1 MEASDEG
8 RLREKG
14 FRAMDMNNM
23 DMGSMEPMIPA
34 WLTVVSWLFVGIA
47 VLCAVAILYDVYG
60 RGYRQRNGAMEAV
73 WPITA
78 LYLGPLGLWA
88 YNRYGRPRSDK
99 WRKENGAPPA
109 KSLPVAAATG
119 GTPGGAASAVGHV
132 IGVPLVVFSGLT
144 IAGEALW
151 VMILVIAVIATLL
164 LFVFEYFFSTVPKRG
179 LRRSGKGLG
188 VALLIAVVTVLAFD
202 VGMGG
207 WMLVM
212 HFLLF
217 MPPLTDVTFLFLMQI
232 GLILGFLTGYPA
244 VLWLVRRGIKTAA

>member
-1 MEASDEG
+1 
-8 RLREKG
+8 
-14 FRAMDMNNM
+14 MDMNM
-23 DMGSMEPMIPA
+23 DNTIPG
-34 WLTVVSWLFVGIA
+34 WLTAVSWVFVGLA
-47 VLCAVAILYDVYG
+47 LLCAAAIVYDVYG
-60 RGYRQRNGAMEAV
+60 RGYRQRVRVMELV

-78 LYLGPLGLWA
+78 LYFGPLALPA
-88 YNRYGRPRSDK
+88 YHRWGRPRSEK
-99 WRKENGAPPA
+99 WQKEHGSAPE

-119 GTPGGAASAVGHV
+119 GTPGGAASAIGHV

-151 VMILVIAVIATLL
+151 VMILLIAVIATLL
-164 LFVFEYFFSTVPKRG
+164 LFAFEYFFSTVPARG
-179 LRRSGKGLG
+179 LPSGKGLG
-188 VALLIAVVTVLAFD
+188 VALLIAFVTVLAFD

-244 VLWLVRRGIKTAA
+244 VLWLVRRGTKATV